1 LKKSFEEFKELVK
14 KASRGKEEK
23 DITVSTGSRVIDK
36 MKGFYPTGD
45 DDDDDYRTQM
55 VAEAIAKRLAEKLKI
70 K

>member
-1 LKKSFEEFKELVK
+1 
-14 KASRGKEEK
+14 
-23 DITVSTGSRVIDK
+23 
-36 MKGFYPTGD
+36 MKGFYPTGDDD